1 MLRDCNQQKTRGIK
15 HKNSIRRQIFHFL
28 SWIKPITNEVFL
40 NPTVNMLAYE
50 TLESVFDPFS
60 ILLPASSCTLY
71 VGGEK

>member
-1 MLRDCNQQKTRGIK
+1 MFLFTPLFVKFTWHYIL
-15 HKNSIRRQIFHFL
+15 FL
-28 SWIKPITNEVFL
+28 SWIKSITNEVFL

-60 ILLPASSCTLY
+60 ILLPASSCTLN